1 MDYCERGE
9 TSRPPIFKSTKSG
22 GIRQTLGDVSNTTRE
37 TKSLKRLLPSQLPSK
52 VASFSAT
59 VKNTAQDAVEVEG
72 ADCCPDVE
80 FAAGRMG
87 DEESAYLRRMQSAG
101 LPEEFK
107 LTNDQMFP
115 TSLWVDTKRS
125 QEEWAAEFT
134 VLESQGFVDS
144 NEIEALLAVN
154 SQHQS

>member
-22 GIRQTLGDVSNTTRE
+22 IRQTLGDVSNTSRE

-134 VLESQGFVDS
+134 ALESQGFVDS